1 MLKPLSL
8 TLLIAGIIPF
18 SSQAGSIQWESCLNS
33 KFHSWFNGSPPS
45 PQLRCGF
52 LEVPL
57 QYKKGTSIEEYGTDK
72 TVRLALT
79 LLPAK
84 GVRKGGL
91 VMISGGPGQS
101 GISGKKPS
109 RDADWPVTNLRES
122 WDIVRYD
129 PRGVGQSTPKIN
141 CTVPENAPAAVTSQE
156 QKIHNKLKACIDNTG
171 VEVLKHIGTDE
182 AVSDVDRIRQA
193 LDDSKLTAVAYS
205 YGTQVA
211 ALYAERFP
219 STTRAIVLDGVVELE
234 VAKDD
239 FIWQL
244 NDARGYQ
251 QTFERFAA
259 WCAETGSCPL
269 SSDKMLATQQYRNLL
284 SQLHAQPLYGAEG
297 RQISANDLRFLTQVL
312 LLWRSSWPSLA
323 TAVRQLSAGIVS
335 TEVNGLLNN
344 SASILDWDALSV
356 ITCADQPIR
365 KYSQNDILRQRQ
377 LIREA
382 FAATNY
388 PPQTADPLNLCDLWP
403 WKNNVLAKR
412 PVHVPH
418 LPQLLFVAQR
428 HDPTT
433 PWHNARA
440 MATLFSS
447 PLLTREGDGHTL
459 ALSGANLCVDKT
471 VVDYLI
477 NPDKK
482 RNDSV
487 CR

>member
-1 MLKPLSL
+1 MLKALSAI
-8 TLLIAGIIPF
+8 LLIAGIIPF
-18 SSQAGSIQWESCLNS
+18 SSHARSIQWESCLNS
-33 KFHSWFNGSPPS
+33 KFHSWFNDSPHPS
-45 PQLRCGF
+45 LRCGY

-57 QYKKGTSIEEYGTDK
+57 RYKNGTSIEQQRSDK

-84 GVRKGGL
+84 GVRKGSL
-91 VMISGGPGQS
+91 VAISGGPGIP
-101 GISGKKPS
+101 GINPLLST
-109 RDADWPVTNLRES
+109 DWPVNKLSES
-122 WDIVRYD
+122 WDIVGYD

-141 CTVPENAPAAVTSQE
+141 CKVPESASAAVTSQE
-156 QKIHNKLKACIDNTG
+156 QEARNMLKACIENTG

-193 LDDSKLTAVAYS
+193 LGDSRLTAVAYS

-219 STTRAIVLDGVVELE
+219 STIRAIVMDGVVDLE
-234 VAKDD
+234 ETKDG
-239 FIWQL
+239 FTWRL
-244 NDARGYQ
+244 NQARGYQ
-251 QTFERFAA
+251 KTFERFAV

-269 SSDKMLATQQYRNLL
+269 SSDKMLATRQYRNLL
-284 SQLHAQPLYGAEG
+284 NKLHSQPLYGAED
-297 RQISANDLRFLTQVL
+297 RQISSDDLISLTTSL

-323 TAVRQLSAGIVS
+323 TAVRQLSIGIVS
-335 TEVNGLLNN
+335 KEVIGLLDY
-344 SASILDWDALSV
+344 SASFGDPDALNAISYTDQSV
-356 ITCADQPIR
+356 RELSQIDIR
-365 KYSQNDILRQRQ
+365 RQQR

-388 PPQTADPLNLCDLWP
+388 QPQEVDSLDLCDLWP
-403 WKNNVLAKR
+403 WKNNVHAKR
-412 PVHVPH
+412 PADVPN

-440 MATLFSS
+440 MATLFRS
-447 PLLTREGDGHTL
+447 PLLTLEGDGHTL
-459 ALSGANLCVDKT
+459 ALSGANLCVDKAA
-471 VVDYLI
+471 VDYLT

-482 RNDSV
+482 RDDSV

>member
-1 MLKPLSL
+1 MLKTMSL

-33 KFHSWFNGSPPS
+33 KFHSWFNDSPPA

-57 QYKKGTSIEEYGTDK
+57 QYKSGTSIEEYGTDK

-84 GVRKGGL
+84 NVRKGSL

-101 GISGKKPS
+101 GINLSL
-109 RDADWPVTNLRES
+109 DTDWPVTNLRES
-122 WDIVRYD
+122 WDIVGYD

-141 CTVPENAPAAVTSQE
+141 CTVSESAPVAVTSLEQE
-156 QKIHNKLKACIDNTG
+156 VRNMLKACITNTG

-193 LDDSKLTAVAYS
+193 LGDSKLTAVAYS

-219 STTRAIVLDGVVELE
+219 STTRAIVLDGVVDLE
-234 VAKDD
+234 EAKDD
-239 FIWQL
+239 AVMLRNQ
-244 NDARGYQ
+244 ARGYQ
-251 QTFERFAA
+251 NTFERFAV

-284 SQLHAQPLYGAEG
+284 SQLHSQPLYDAEG
-297 RQISANDLRFLTQVL
+297 REISSNDLISLTTSL

-335 TEVNGLLNN
+335 KEVSGSLGY
-344 SASILDWDALSV
+344 SASLGDTDALSV
-356 ITCADQPIR
+356 ISCVDQSVREFRQSEIR
-365 KYSQNDILRQRQ
+365 RQRQ

-388 PPQTADPLNLCDLWP
+388 QPQVPDSLGLCDLWP
-403 WKNNVLAKR
+403 WKNNVHAKR
-412 PVHVPH
+412 PADIPH

-433 PWHNARA
+433 PWYNART

-459 ALSGANLCVDKT
+459 ALSGVNLCVDKT